1 MTYSNGLESPQ
12 FVGFYAAQFVVIDV
26 HVFEW

>member
-1 MTYSNGLESPQ
+1 MTYINGLVTPQ
-12 FVGFYAAQFVVIDV
+12 FAGFYAAQFVVIDV

>member
-1 MTYSNGLESPQ
+1 MSEQAQ

-26 HVFEW
+26 YVFEG

>member
-1 MTYSNGLESPQ
+1 MSEQAQ

-26 HVFEW
+26 YVFER